1 MFGLSLHHS
10 VILIYAIYLVVM
22 SFITFI
28 LYHADKRKAKKGK
41 WRIKEA
47 TLLLFSLFL
56 ELKYG
61 HFSLLLFSFFGGAF
75 GGYTAMLLFRHK
87 TTREHWY
94 FTFVNIFGI
103 ILHASLM
110 VLLIFFIKF

>member
-47 TLLLFSLFL
+47 TLLLFS
-56 ELKYG
+56 
-61 HFSLLLFSFFGGAF
+61 FFGGAF

-94 FTFVNIFGI
+94 FTFMNIFGI

-110 VLLIFFIKF
+110 VLLVFFIKF